1 MSDNF
6 DANSWYVEQ
15 NADVSQINN
24 ASNSIGVGYPPP
36 PFDYPGSAV
45 ITNENVNEYV
55 KKLNPNIQI
64 KRIVLLV
71 LAAVVTVLSG
81 ALTFL
86 YSMEFMTVL
95 LFVAP
100 WLWIAFCT
108 VNNRES
114 NMKKSVL
121 ALGTAAQFDKYC
133 NELQNSQQ
141 ADFKLRCGADAIFTE
156 DNMIIPAENVCL
168 VYIKET
174 GIKFIFS
181 FTVGRQLVI
190 GMTNGETI
198 KYGFKVRKKK
208 LDFIAS
214 FLLSKNPYIMLGAT
228 DDNLRRFNAI
238 KNNQLHR

>member
-6 DANSWYVEQ
+6 NANSWYVEQ
-15 NADVSQINN
+15 NESGGASQ
-24 ASNSIGVGYPPP
+24 SNSFSNPAGVGYPPP
-36 PFDYPGSAV
+36 PVDCSGSAM
-45 ITNENVNEYV
+45 ITNENADDYV
-55 KKLNPNIQI
+55 KKLNPNI
-64 KRIVLLV
+64 KMKKIVLLV
-71 LAAVVTVLSG
+71 LAVVVTVLSG
-81 ALTFL
+81 TLTFL

-100 WLWIAFCT
+100 WLWVAFCT

-114 NMKKSVL
+114 NLKKSVS
-121 ALGTAAQFDKYC
+121 ALGTDAQFVKYY

-168 VYIKET
+168 VYIKEV

-181 FTVGRQLVI
+181 FTVGRQFVI

-208 LDFIAS
+208 LDFIAA
-214 FLLSKNPYIMLGAT
+214 FLVSKNPYIMLGAT
-228 DDNLRRFNAI
+228 NENLRRFNAI
-238 KNNQLHR
+238 KK